1 MEGITLF
8 VSIVIIVFGILQIIL
23 FFKLWGMTNDVKKIR
38 KSLPNVSSDLSP
50 AKMEFIIGNTDKAKE
65 MLKKEFVLD
74 VYESYMKIVKEN
86 IILTLMIKF
95 LFLVLGSFGIITMWG
110 AVFADVGVTLLAI
123 ANSLR
128 TIINK
133 KIFYD
138 KLILWTEKL

>member
-50 AKMEFIIGNTDKAKE
+50 AKIEFIIGNTDKAKE

-86 IILTLMIKF
+86 TEVTDPSVMEKEYSIDYDRLKRVYKGRFKDIIDDVDFERYSTFVKAKS
-95 LFLVLGSFGIITMWG
+95 VFG
-110 AVFADVGVTLLAI
+110 
-123 ANSLR
+123 
-128 TIINK
+128 
-133 KIFYD
+133 
-138 KLILWTEKL
+138 

>member
-74 VYESYMKIVKEN
+74 VYESYMKIVKETTEVTDPSVMEKEYSIDYDRLKRVYKGRFKD
-86 IILTLMIKF
+86 IIDDVDFERYSTFVKAKS
-95 LFLVLGSFGIITMWG
+95 VFG
-110 AVFADVGVTLLAI
+110 
-123 ANSLR
+123 
-128 TIINK
+128 
-133 KIFYD
+133 
-138 KLILWTEKL
+138 

>member
-86 IILTLMIKF
+86 TEVTDPSVMEKDYSIDYDRLKRVYKGRFKDIIDDVDFERYSTFVKAKS
-95 LFLVLGSFGIITMWG
+95 VFG
-110 AVFADVGVTLLAI
+110 
-123 ANSLR
+123 
-128 TIINK
+128 
-133 KIFYD
+133 
-138 KLILWTEKL
+138 

>member
-1 MEGITLF
+1 MEGIALF
-8 VSIVIIVFGILQIIL
+8 VSIVIIVFGVLQIIL

-86 IILTLMIKF
+86 TEVTDPSVMEKEYSIDYDRLKRVYKGRFKDIIDDVNFERYSTFVKAKS
-95 LFLVLGSFGIITMWG
+95 VFG
-110 AVFADVGVTLLAI
+110 
-123 ANSLR
+123 
-128 TIINK
+128 
-133 KIFYD
+133 
-138 KLILWTEKL
+138 

>member
-8 VSIVIIVFGILQIIL
+8 VSIVIIVFGVLQIIL

-86 IILTLMIKF
+86 TEVTDPSVMEKEYSIDYDRLKRVYKGRFKDIIDDVDFERYSTFVKAKS
-95 LFLVLGSFGIITMWG
+95 VFG
-110 AVFADVGVTLLAI
+110 
-123 ANSLR
+123 
-128 TIINK
+128 
-133 KIFYD
+133 
-138 KLILWTEKL
+138 

>member
-1 MEGITLF
+1 MEGITL
-8 VSIVIIVFGILQIIL
+8 SIVIIVFGILQIIL

-86 IILTLMIKF
+86 TEVTDPSVMEKEYSIDYDRLKRVYKGRFKDIIDDVDFERYSTFVKAKS
-95 LFLVLGSFGIITMWG
+95 VFG
-110 AVFADVGVTLLAI
+110 
-123 ANSLR
+123 
-128 TIINK
+128 
-133 KIFYD
+133 
-138 KLILWTEKL
+138 

>member
-50 AKMEFIIGNTDKAKE
+50 AKMEFIIGDTDKAKE

-86 IILTLMIKF
+86 TEVTDPSVMEKEYSLDYDRLKRVYKGRFKDIIDDVDFERYSTFVKAKS
-95 LFLVLGSFGIITMWG
+95 VFG
-110 AVFADVGVTLLAI
+110 
-123 ANSLR
+123 
-128 TIINK
+128 
-133 KIFYD
+133 
-138 KLILWTEKL
+138 

>member
-86 IILTLMIKF
+86 TEVTDPSVMEKEYSIDYDRLKRVYKGRFKDIIDDVDFERYSTFVKAKS
-95 LFLVLGSFGIITMWG
+95 VFG
-110 AVFADVGVTLLAI
+110 
-123 ANSLR
+123 
-128 TIINK
+128 
-133 KIFYD
+133 
-138 KLILWTEKL
+138 

>member
-86 IILTLMIKF
+86 TEVTDPSVMGKEYSIDYDRLKRVYKGRFKDIIDDVDFERYSTFVKAKS
-95 LFLVLGSFGIITMWG
+95 VFG
-110 AVFADVGVTLLAI
+110 
-123 ANSLR
+123 
-128 TIINK
+128 
-133 KIFYD
+133 
-138 KLILWTEKL
+138 

>member
-86 IILTLMIKF
+86 TEVTDPSVMEKEYSIDYDRLKRVYKGRFKDIIDD
-95 LFLVLGSFGIITMWG
+95 VDFGRYSTFVK
-110 AVFADVGVTLLAI
+110 AKSVFG
-123 ANSLR
+123 
-128 TIINK
+128 
-133 KIFYD
+133 
-138 KLILWTEKL
+138 

>member
-50 AKMEFIIGNTDKAKE
+50 AKMEF
-65 MLKKEFVLD
+65 VLD

-86 IILTLMIKF
+86 TEVTDPSVMEKEYSIDYDRLKRVYKGRFKDIIDDVDFERYSTFVKAKS
-95 LFLVLGSFGIITMWG
+95 VFG
-110 AVFADVGVTLLAI
+110 
-123 ANSLR
+123 
-128 TIINK
+128 
-133 KIFYD
+133 
-138 KLILWTEKL
+138 

>member
-74 VYESYMKIVKEN
+74 IYESYMKIVKEN
-86 IILTLMIKF
+86 TEVTDPSVMEKEYSIDYDRLKRVYKGRFKDIIDDVDFERYSTFVKAKS
-95 LFLVLGSFGIITMWG
+95 VFG
-110 AVFADVGVTLLAI
+110 
-123 ANSLR
+123 
-128 TIINK
+128 
-133 KIFYD
+133 
-138 KLILWTEKL
+138 

>member
-50 AKMEFIIGNTDKAKE
+50 AKMEFIIGKTDKAKE

-86 IILTLMIKF
+86 TEVTDPSVMEKEYSIDYDRLKRVYKGRFKDIIDDVDFERYSTFVKAKS
-95 LFLVLGSFGIITMWG
+95 VFG
-110 AVFADVGVTLLAI
+110 
-123 ANSLR
+123 
-128 TIINK
+128 
-133 KIFYD
+133 
-138 KLILWTEKL
+138 

>member
-86 IILTLMIKF
+86 TEVTDPSVMEKEYSIDYDRLKRVYKGRFKDIIDDVDFERSSTFVKAKS
-95 LFLVLGSFGIITMWG
+95 VFG
-110 AVFADVGVTLLAI
+110 
-123 ANSLR
+123 
-128 TIINK
+128 
-133 KIFYD
+133 
-138 KLILWTEKL
+138 

>member
-1 MEGITLF
+1 MEGIALF

-86 IILTLMIKF
+86 TEVTDPSVMEKEYSIDYDRLKRVYKGRFKDIIDDVDFERYSTFVKAKS
-95 LFLVLGSFGIITMWG
+95 VFG
-110 AVFADVGVTLLAI
+110 
-123 ANSLR
+123 
-128 TIINK
+128 
-133 KIFYD
+133 
-138 KLILWTEKL
+138 

>member
-38 KSLPNVSSDLSP
+38 KSLPNVSYDLSP

-86 IILTLMIKF
+86 TEVTDPSVMEKEYSIDYDRLKRVYKGRFKDIIDDVDFERYSTFVKAKS
-95 LFLVLGSFGIITMWG
+95 VFG
-110 AVFADVGVTLLAI
+110 
-123 ANSLR
+123 
-128 TIINK
+128 
-133 KIFYD
+133 
-138 KLILWTEKL
+138 

>member
-86 IILTLMIKF
+86 TEVTDPSVMEKEYSIDYDRLKSVYKGRFKDIIDEVDFERYSTFVKAKS
-95 LFLVLGSFGIITMWG
+95 VFG
-110 AVFADVGVTLLAI
+110 
-123 ANSLR
+123 
-128 TIINK
+128 
-133 KIFYD
+133 
-138 KLILWTEKL
+138 

>member
-8 VSIVIIVFGILQIIL
+8 VSIAIIVFGILQIIL

-86 IILTLMIKF
+86 TEVTDPSVMEKEYSIDYDRLKRVYKGRFKDIIDDVDFERYSTFVKAKS
-95 LFLVLGSFGIITMWG
+95 VFG
-110 AVFADVGVTLLAI
+110 
-123 ANSLR
+123 
-128 TIINK
+128 
-133 KIFYD
+133 
-138 KLILWTEKL
+138 

>member
-50 AKMEFIIGNTDKAKE
+50 AKMEFISGNTDKAKE

-86 IILTLMIKF
+86 TEVTDPSVMEKEYSIDYDRLKRVYKGRFKDIIDDVDFERYSTFVKAKS
-95 LFLVLGSFGIITMWG
+95 VFG
-110 AVFADVGVTLLAI
+110 
-123 ANSLR
+123 
-128 TIINK
+128 
-133 KIFYD
+133 
-138 KLILWTEKL
+138 

>member
-23 FFKLWGMTNDVKKIR
+23 FFKLWGLTNDVKKIR

-86 IILTLMIKF
+86 TEVTDPSVMEKEYSIDYDRLKRVYKGRFKDIIDDVDFERYSTFVKAKS
-95 LFLVLGSFGIITMWG
+95 VFG
-110 AVFADVGVTLLAI
+110 
-123 ANSLR
+123 
-128 TIINK
+128 
-133 KIFYD
+133 
-138 KLILWTEKL
+138 

>member
-65 MLKKEFVLD
+65 MLKNEFVLD

-86 IILTLMIKF
+86 TEVTDPSVMEKEYSIDYDRLKRVYKGRFKDIIDDVDFERYSTFVKAKS
-95 LFLVLGSFGIITMWG
+95 VFG
-110 AVFADVGVTLLAI
+110 
-123 ANSLR
+123 
-128 TIINK
+128 
-133 KIFYD
+133 
-138 KLILWTEKL
+138 

>member
-86 IILTLMIKF
+86 TEVTDPSVMEKEYSIDYDRLKRAYKGRFKDIIDDVDFERYSTFVKAKS
-95 LFLVLGSFGIITMWG
+95 VFG
-110 AVFADVGVTLLAI
+110 
-123 ANSLR
+123 
-128 TIINK
+128 
-133 KIFYD
+133 
-138 KLILWTEKL
+138 

>member
-8 VSIVIIVFGILQIIL
+8 VSIVIIVFGILQVIL

-86 IILTLMIKF
+86 TEVTDPSVMEKEYSIDYDRLKRVYKGRFKDIIDDVDFERYSTFVKAKS
-95 LFLVLGSFGIITMWG
+95 VFG
-110 AVFADVGVTLLAI
+110 
-123 ANSLR
+123 
-128 TIINK
+128 
-133 KIFYD
+133 
-138 KLILWTEKL
+138 

>member
-86 IILTLMIKF
+86 TEVTDPSVMEKEYSIDYDRLKRGYKGRFKDIIDDVDFERYSTFVKAKS
-95 LFLVLGSFGIITMWG
+95 VFG
-110 AVFADVGVTLLAI
+110 
-123 ANSLR
+123 
-128 TIINK
+128 
-133 KIFYD
+133 
-138 KLILWTEKL
+138 

>member
-50 AKMEFIIGNTDKAKE
+50 AKMEFIIGNTDNAKE

-86 IILTLMIKF
+86 TEVTDPSVMEKEYSIDYDRLKRVYKGRFKDIIDDVDFERYSTFVKAKS
-95 LFLVLGSFGIITMWG
+95 VFG
-110 AVFADVGVTLLAI
+110 
-123 ANSLR
+123 
-128 TIINK
+128 
-133 KIFYD
+133 
-138 KLILWTEKL
+138 

>member
-23 FFKLWGMTNDVKKIR
+23 FFKLWGMTNDVQKIR

-86 IILTLMIKF
+86 TEVTDPSVMEKEYSIDYDRLKRVYKGRFKDIIDDVDFERYSTFVKAKS
-95 LFLVLGSFGIITMWG
+95 VFG
-110 AVFADVGVTLLAI
+110 
-123 ANSLR
+123 
-128 TIINK
+128 
-133 KIFYD
+133 
-138 KLILWTEKL
+138 

>member
-50 AKMEFIIGNTDKAKE
+50 DKMEFIIGNTDKAKE

-86 IILTLMIKF
+86 TEVTDPSVMEKEYSIDYDRLKRVYKGRFKDIIDDVDFERYSTFVKAKS
-95 LFLVLGSFGIITMWG
+95 VFG
-110 AVFADVGVTLLAI
+110 
-123 ANSLR
+123 
-128 TIINK
+128 
-133 KIFYD
+133 
-138 KLILWTEKL
+138 

>member
-1 MEGITLF
+1 MEGFTLF

-86 IILTLMIKF
+86 TEVTDPSVMEKEYSIDYDRLKRVYKGRFKDIIDDVDFERYSTFVKAKS
-95 LFLVLGSFGIITMWG
+95 VFG
-110 AVFADVGVTLLAI
+110 
-123 ANSLR
+123 
-128 TIINK
+128 
-133 KIFYD
+133 
-138 KLILWTEKL
+138 